1 MNGTGR
7 DIGDGGGNENGAW
20 VQRILN
26 RVFRCS
32 HRRQT
37 RPMTPKGE
45 DQAYAVCL
53 DCGARIAYDLSAIRA
68 EASALGSRL
77 ARQTSEAGKEK
88 VLDIPAQDS
97 IPTAPERWQM
107 LSRDLSHFHREF
119 GTTAVL
125 GLLAIGLAGG
135 LFYLL
140 NHWAEPKNVTAPKH
154 ARPLPPAESVKSA
167 SSLPAEQPDTEVVPA
182 PPTTEPL
189 ASPSAS
195 TEPTSTSGKTTIG
208 RESRESTSVS
218 ESARYNKVLRL
229 EGKGS
234 VIVLGRNAATALEL
248 SQHPTR
254 LGRLTRRGSLFTVP
268 RGTAIKLLQENG
280 SVAKVLIMRGSK
292 AGQAGWVETWQA
304 QPLPSAE
311 PVKSSPSLPAEES
324 GTDVVPAPQTTKPIA
339 IPTVPTEPGST
350 TRKKTMRRDSS
361 SVWGAP
367 RSNQVSRLEGNGPV
381 IVLGR
386 NAVAALEL
394 SQHPDRLSRLTRR
407 GSLFTVPRGTAIKLL
422 QGNGLVIKVRILEG
436 SMAGQEGW
444 VRARQVWP

>member
-7 DIGDGGGNENGAW
+7 DIGAGGGDENGAW
-20 VQRILN
+20 LQRILN

-77 ARQTSEAGKEK
+77 ARQTSEPGKEK

-97 IPTAPERWQM
+97 IPSAPERWQM
-107 LSRDLSHFHREF
+107 LSRDLSQFHREF

-167 SSLPAEQPDTEVVPA
+167 PSLPTEQPDTEVVPA

-208 RESRESTSVS
+208 GESTSVS
-218 ESARYNKVLRL
+218 GSARSNEVLRL

-268 RGTAIKLLQENG
+268 RGTAVKLLQENG

-292 AGQAGWVETWQA
+292 AGQAGWVETWQT
-304 QPLPSAE
+304 QPSSAE
-311 PVKSSPSLPAEES
+311 SVKSSRSLPAEES
-324 GTDVVPAPQTTKPIA
+324 GTDVVPAPQTTKPMA

-367 RSNQVSRLEGNGPV
+367 RSNQVLRLEGKGSV

-436 SMAGQEGW
+436 SLAGQEGW
-444 VRARQVWP
+444 VRTRQVWP

>member
-7 DIGDGGGNENGAW
+7 DIGAGGGDENGAW
-20 VQRILN
+20 LQRILN

-97 IPTAPERWQM
+97 IPSAPERWQM
-107 LSRDLSHFHREF
+107 LSRDLSQFHREF

-154 ARPLPPAESVKSA
+154 ARPLPSAESVKSA
-167 SSLPAEQPDTEVVPA
+167 PSLPAEQRDTEVVPA
-182 PPTTEPL
+182 PPTTKPL
-189 ASPSAS
+189 ESPIAS

-208 RESRESTSVS
+208 RDSTSVS
-218 ESARYNKVLRL
+218 GSARSNEVLRL

-254 LGRLTRRGSLFTVP
+254 LSRLTRRGSLFTVP

-311 PVKSSPSLPAEES
+311 SVKSSPGLPAEES
-324 GTDVVPAPQTTKPIA
+324 GTDVEPAPQTTKPIA

-361 SVWGAP
+361 SVWAP
-367 RSNQVSRLEGNGPV
+367 RSNQVSRLEGKGSV

-386 NAVAALEL
+386 NAVAAVEL

-422 QGNGLVIKVRILEG
+422 QGNGLVVKVRILEG
-436 SMAGQEGW
+436 SLAGQEGW
-444 VRARQVWP
+444 VRTQQVWP

>member
-7 DIGDGGGNENGAW
+7 DIGAGGGDENGAW
-20 VQRILN
+20 LQRILN

-97 IPTAPERWQM
+97 IPSAPERWQM
-107 LSRDLSHFHREF
+107 LSRDLSQFHREF

-125 GLLAIGLAGG
+125 GLLTIGLAGG

-154 ARPLPPAESVKSA
+154 ARPLPPAESVKTA
-167 SSLPAEQPDTEVVPA
+167 PSLPAEQPDTEVVPA

-189 ASPSAS
+189 ASPS
-195 TEPTSTSGKTTIG
+195 EPPSTSSKTTIG
-208 RESRESTSVS
+208 RESTSVS
-218 ESARYNKVLRL
+218 GSARSNEVLRL

-254 LGRLTRRGSLFTVP
+254 LSRLTRRGSLFTVP
-268 RGTAIKLLQENG
+268 RGTAIKLLQENR
-280 SVAKVLIMRGSK
+280 SVVKVLIMVGSK
-292 AGQAGWVETWQA
+292 AGQEGWVETWQA
-304 QPLPSAE
+304 QPLPSTE

-361 SVWGAP
+361 SVWEGP
-367 RSNQVSRLEGNGPV
+367 RSNQVSRLEGKGPV

-386 NAVAALEL
+386 SAVAALEL

-422 QGNGLVIKVRILEG
+422 QGNGLVMKVRILEG
-436 SMAGQEGW
+436 SLAGQEGW
-444 VRARQVWP
+444 VRTRQVWP

>member
-1 MNGTGR
+1 MGA
-7 DIGDGGGNENGAW
+7 GGGDENGAW
-20 VQRILN
+20 LQRILN

-97 IPTAPERWQM
+97 IPRAPERWQM
-107 LSRDLSHFHREF
+107 LSRDLSQFHREF

-154 ARPLPPAESVKSA
+154 ARPLPSAESVKSA
-167 SSLPAEQPDTEVVPA
+167 PSLPAEQRDTEVVPA
-182 PPTTEPL
+182 PPTTKPL
-189 ASPSAS
+189 ESPIAS

-208 RESRESTSVS
+208 RDSTSVS
-218 ESARYNKVLRL
+218 GSARSNEVLRL

-254 LGRLTRRGSLFTVP
+254 LSRLTRRGSLFTVP

-311 PVKSSPSLPAEES
+311 SVKSSPGLPAEES
-324 GTDVVPAPQTTKPIA
+324 GTDVEPAPQTTKPIA

-361 SVWGAP
+361 SVWAP
-367 RSNQVSRLEGNGPV
+367 RSNQVSRLEGKGSV

-386 NAVAALEL
+386 NAVAAVEL

-422 QGNGLVIKVRILEG
+422 QGNGLVVKVRILEG
-436 SMAGQEGW
+436 SLAGQEGW
-444 VRARQVWP
+444 VRTQQVWP

>member
-7 DIGDGGGNENGAW
+7 DIGAGGGNENGAW
-20 VQRILN
+20 LQRILN

-77 ARQTSEAGKEK
+77 ARQTSETGKEK
-88 VLDIPAQDS
+88 VLDIAAQDS
-97 IPTAPERWQM
+97 IPSAPEPWQM
-107 LSRDLSHFHREF
+107 FSRDLHELHREF

-135 LFYLL
+135 LIYLL

-154 ARPLPPAESVKSA
+154 AQPLPSAESVKSA
-167 SSLPAEQPDTEVVPA
+167 PSLPAEQRDTEVVPA
-182 PPTTEPL
+182 PPTNEPL
-189 ASPSAS
+189 AGPIAS

-208 RESRESTSVS
+208 RDSTSVS
-218 ESARYNKVLRL
+218 ESPRSNEVLRL

-234 VIVLGRNAATALEL
+234 VIVLGRNAAAALEL
-248 SQHPTR
+248 SQHPAR
-254 LGRLTRRGSLFTVP
+254 LSRLTRRGSLFTVP
-268 RGTAIKLLQENG
+268 RGTAIKLLQEKG
-280 SVAKVLIMRGSK
+280 SVAKVLIMAGSK
-292 AGQAGWVETWQA
+292 ARQAGWVETWQA

-311 PVKSSPSLPAEES
+311 SVKSSPSLPAEGS

-339 IPTVPTEPGST
+339 IPTVPTGPGST
-350 TRKKTMRRDSS
+350 TRKRTMGRDSS

-367 RSNQVSRLEGNGPV
+367 RSNQVLRLEGKGSV

-444 VRARQVWP
+444 VRTRQVWP

>member
-7 DIGDGGGNENGAW
+7 DIGAGGGDENGAW
-20 VQRILN
+20 LQRILN

-77 ARQTSEAGKEK
+77 ARQTSEPGKEK

-97 IPTAPERWQM
+97 IPSAPERWQM
-107 LSRDLSHFHREF
+107 LSRDLSQFHREF

-167 SSLPAEQPDTEVVPA
+167 PSLPTEQPDTEVVPA

-208 RESRESTSVS
+208 GESTSVS
-218 ESARYNKVLRL
+218 GSARSNEVLRL

-254 LGRLTRRGSLFTVP
+254 LSRLTRRGSLFTVP

-292 AGQAGWVETWQA
+292 AGQAGWVETWQT
-304 QPLPSAE
+304 QPSSAE
-311 PVKSSPSLPAEES
+311 SVKSSRSLPAEES

-339 IPTVPTEPGST
+339 IPSVPTEPGST

-367 RSNQVSRLEGNGPV
+367 RSNQVSRLEGKGPV

-422 QGNGLVIKVRILEG
+422 QANGLVIKVRILEG
-436 SMAGQEGW
+436 SLAGQEGW
-444 VRARQVWP
+444 VRTRQVWP

>member
-7 DIGDGGGNENGAW
+7 DIGAGGGDENGAW
-20 VQRILN
+20 LQRILN

-32 HRRQT
+32 HRRLT

-97 IPTAPERWQM
+97 IPSAPERWQM
-107 LSRDLSHFHREF
+107 LSRDLSQFHREF

-154 ARPLPPAESVKSA
+154 ARPLPSAEAVKSA
-167 SSLPAEQPDTEVVPA
+167 PSLPAEQPDTEVVPA

-208 RESRESTSVS
+208 GESTSVS
-218 ESARYNKVLRL
+218 GSARSNEVLRL

-254 LGRLTRRGSLFTVP
+254 LSRLTRRGSLFTVP

-292 AGQAGWVETWQA
+292 AGQAGWVETWQT
-304 QPLPSAE
+304 QPSSAE
-311 PVKSSPSLPAEES
+311 SVKSSRSLPAEES
-324 GTDVVPAPQTTKPIA
+324 GTDVVPAPQTAKPIA
-339 IPTVPTEPGST
+339 IPPVPTEPGST

-386 NAVAALEL
+386 SAVAALEL

-436 SMAGQEGW
+436 SLAGQEGW
-444 VRARQVWP
+444 VRTRQVWP

>member
-7 DIGDGGGNENGAW
+7 DIGAGDGNENGAW

-68 EASALGSRL
+68 EASALGSRI
-77 ARQTSEAGKEK
+77 ARPTSEAGQGK

-97 IPTAPERWQM
+97 IPSAPERWQM
-107 LSRDLSHFHREF
+107 LSRDSLQLHREF

-135 LFYLL
+135 LLYLL

-154 ARPLPPAESVKSA
+154 ARPLPSAESVRSA
-167 SSLPAEQPDTEVVPA
+167 PSLPAEQRDTEVVPA
-182 PPTTEPL
+182 PPTTTPL

-195 TEPTSTSGKTTIG
+195 TEPTSPSREATIG
-208 RESRESTSVS
+208 RDSTSVS
-218 ESARYNKVLRL
+218 GSARSNEVLRL

-254 LGRLTRRGSLFTVP
+254 LSRLTRRGSLFTVP
-268 RGTAIKLLQENG
+268 RGTAIKLLQENS

-292 AGQAGWVETWQA
+292 AGQAGWVEAWQA
-304 QPLPSAE
+304 QPLPSSE
-311 PVKSSPSLPAEES
+311 SVKSSPGLPAEES

-350 TRKKTMRRDSS
+350 TRKKTMRRDSR

-367 RSNQVSRLEGNGPV
+367 RSNQVSRLEGKGSV

-386 NAVAALEL
+386 NAVTAMEL
-394 SQHPDRLSRLTRR
+394 WQHPDRLSRLAQR

-422 QGNGLVIKVRILEG
+422 QGNRLVIKVRILEG

-444 VRARQVWP
+444 VRTGQVWP

>member
-7 DIGDGGGNENGAW
+7 DIGAGGGDENGAW
-20 VQRILN
+20 LQRILN

-97 IPTAPERWQM
+97 IPSAPERWQM
-107 LSRDLSHFHREF
+107 LSRDLSQFHREF

-167 SSLPAEQPDTEVVPA
+167 PSLPTEQPDTEVVPA

-208 RESRESTSVS
+208 GESTSVS
-218 ESARYNKVLRL
+218 GSARSNEVLRL

-254 LGRLTRRGSLFTVP
+254 LSRLTRRGSLFTVP

-292 AGQAGWVETWQA
+292 AGQAGWVETWQT
-304 QPLPSAE
+304 QPSSAE
-311 PVKSSPSLPAEES
+311 SVKSSRSLPAEES
-324 GTDVVPAPQTTKPIA
+324 GTDVVPAPQTAKPIA
-339 IPTVPTEPGST
+339 IPPVPTEPGST

-422 QGNGLVIKVRILEG
+422 QANGLVIKVRILEG
-436 SMAGQEGW
+436 SLAGQEGW
-444 VRARQVWP
+444 VRTRQVWP

>member
-7 DIGDGGGNENGAW
+7 DIGAGGGDENGAW
-20 VQRILN
+20 LQRILN

-77 ARQTSEAGKEK
+77 ARQTSEPGKEK

-97 IPTAPERWQM
+97 IPSAPERWQM
-107 LSRDLSHFHREF
+107 LSRDLSQFHREF

-167 SSLPAEQPDTEVVPA
+167 PSLPAERDTEVVPA
-182 PPTTEPL
+182 RPTTEAL

-195 TEPTSTSGKTTIG
+195 TEPTSTSGKTAIG

-218 ESARYNKVLRL
+218 GSARSNEVLRL
-229 EGKGS
+229 EGNGS

-268 RGTAIKLLQENG
+268 RGTAVKLLQENG

-304 QPLPSAE
+304 QPLASAE

-339 IPTVPTEPGST
+339 IPTLPTEPGST
-350 TRKKTMRRDSS
+350 ARKKTMRRGSS

-386 NAVAALEL
+386 SAVAALEL

-436 SMAGQEGW
+436 SLAGQEGW
-444 VRARQVWP
+444 VRTRQV

>member
-7 DIGDGGGNENGAW
+7 EIGAGSENENGAW
-20 VQRILN
+20 LQRILN

-53 DCGARIAYDLSAIRA
+53 DCGARIAYDLSAIRV
-68 EASALGSRL
+68 EASAPGSRL
-77 ARQTSEAGKEK
+77 ARPTSEAGREK
-88 VLDIPAQDS
+88 VLEIPAQDA
-97 IPTAPERWQM
+97 IPSAPERWQM
-107 LSRDLSHFHREF
+107 FSRVSHQLHPEF

-140 NHWAEPKNVTAPKH
+140 NHWAEPKNVTAPRG
-154 ARPLPPAESVKSA
+154 RPLPSAESVKSA
-167 SSLPAEQPDTEVVPA
+167 PSLPAEQRDTEVVPA
-182 PPTTEPL
+182 PPTAEPL
-189 ASPSAS
+189 ASPIAS
-195 TEPTSTSGKTTIG
+195 TEPTSTSRKTTIG
-208 RESRESTSVS
+208 RDSTSVS
-218 ESARYNKVLRL
+218 ESPRSNEVLRL

-234 VIVLGRNAATALEL
+234 VIVMGRNAAAALEL

-254 LGRLTRRGSLFTVP
+254 LSRLTRRGSLFTVP
-268 RGTAIKLLQENG
+268 RGTAIKLLQENR
-280 SVAKVLIMRGSK
+280 SVAKVLIMAGSK

-311 PVKSSPSLPAEES
+311 SVKSSPSLPAEES
-324 GTDVVPAPQTTKPIA
+324 GTDVVPAPQPTKPIA
-339 IPTVPTEPGST
+339 IPTNPTGPDST
-350 TRKKTMRRDSS
+350 TRKKTMGRDSS

-367 RSNQVSRLEGNGPV
+367 RSNQVSRLEGKGSV

-422 QGNGLVIKVRILEG
+422 QGNRLVIKVRILEG

-444 VRARQVWP
+444 VRTRQVWP

>member
-7 DIGDGGGNENGAW
+7 DIGAGGGDENGAW
-20 VQRILN
+20 LQRILN

-68 EASALGSRL
+68 EASAPGSRL
-77 ARQTSEAGKEK
+77 VRQTSEAGKEK
-88 VLDIPAQDS
+88 LLDIPAQDS
-97 IPTAPERWQM
+97 IPSAPERWQM
-107 LSRDLSHFHREF
+107 LSRDLSQFHREF

-154 ARPLPPAESVKSA
+154 ARPLPSAEAVKSA
-167 SSLPAEQPDTEVVPA
+167 PSLPTEQRDTEVVTA
-182 PPTTEPL
+182 PPTTKPL
-189 ASPSAS
+189 ESPVASE
-195 TEPTSTSGKTTIG
+195 EPTSTSRETTIG
-208 RESRESTSVS
+208 KDSTSIS
-218 ESARYNKVLRL
+218 GSARSNEVLRL

-254 LGRLTRRGSLFTVP
+254 LSRLTRRGSLFTVP

-292 AGQAGWVETWQA
+292 AGQAGWVETWQT
-304 QPLPSAE
+304 QPSSAE
-311 PVKSSPSLPAEES
+311 SVKSSRSLPAEES
-324 GTDVVPAPQTTKPIA
+324 GTDVVPAPQTAKPIA
-339 IPTVPTEPGST
+339 IPPVPTEPGST

-386 NAVAALEL
+386 NAVTALEL
-394 SQHPDRLSRLTRR
+394 WQHPDRLSRLTQR
-407 GSLFTVPRGTAIKLL
+407 GALFTVPRGTAIKLL

-436 SMAGQEGW
+436 SLAGQEGW
-444 VRARQVWP
+444 VRTRQVWP